1 MKKSTF
7 RFQKG
12 AFLMFLIYGGLFLL
26 LFWRIVHLQTA
37 NEVNGYSLEAEAAA
51 KYARE
56 VPLAA
61 NRGRILDRNNN
72 IIAEDT
78 LAYKLVA
85 VVKESVTTNPD
96 NPKHVVDPAETAKV
110 LAQYI
115 SMEEQDI
122 YKILT
127 RDGDPYQVEF
137 GAAGRKISYDTRMAI
152 AEHKLPGI
160 IFIED
165 TKRYYPNGPFA
176 SHLIGFALEEKQ
188 EDDTFKTVGK
198 MGLEYTYNEE
208 LTGTPG
214 SISYD
219 SDIKGYLLP
228 NSEKMIQPAKN
239 GAEIY
244 LTLDKTIQNFLEEAM
259 TQVDQQY
266 QPESMTAIVA
276 NPKTGEILAMSQ
288 RPTFDP
294 ADRIGL
300 ESNWLN
306 ETIENVIEPGST
318 MKIFTLAAAIDS
330 GNWHPNATFQS
341 GQYTVLD
348 RTIRDHNRVGWGEIT
363 YLQGFQRSSNT
374 GMAHMLT
381 IMGADTF
388 YNYLDRF
395 GFGQKTGIDLPGE
408 ATGTLLSRYPIN
420 KVTTTYGQGSTV
432 TPMQLIQAMTAIA
445 NEGKMMQPYVIDK
458 IVDPSSGEIILDDE
472 PIVKGQPVSAETA
485 QQVRDILASTVTSEI
500 GTAKRFALD
509 GYEVA
514 GKTGTAEIAKESGG
528 GYYFGKNNYLYS
540 FLGMAPVDDPQLIM
554 YIAVKKPKLA
564 ETEGGSEPTSAVF
577 KMVMENSLKYFNINP
592 EEVAEVQMTKLADY
606 TKQTAESA
614 QVELINQGLTPII
627 IGEGGQI
634 IEQYPVQ
641 GLEVAKGSVI
651 FLKTDGT
658 ITLPSFIGWSLR
670 NVLIYKALS
679 GLSIEIVGEGYVDS
693 QSVSENTPIQD
704 AAPIVVKLK
713 TPEESFAPQVEETDE
728 EGEQLPQ
735 D

>member
-1 MKKSTF
+1 
-7 RFQKG
+7 
-12 AFLMFLIYGGLFLL
+12 
-26 LFWRIVHLQTA
+26 
-37 NEVNGYSLEAEAAA
+37 
-51 KYARE
+51 
-56 VPLAA
+56 
-61 NRGRILDRNNN
+61 
-72 IIAEDT
+72 
-78 LAYKLVA
+78 
-85 VVKESVTTNPD
+85 
-96 NPKHVVDPAETAKV
+96 
-110 LAQYI
+110 
-115 SMEEQDI
+115 
-122 YKILT
+122 
-127 RDGDPYQVEF
+127 
-137 GAAGRKISYDTRMAI
+137 
-152 AEHKLPGI
+152 
-160 IFIED
+160 
-165 TKRYYPNGPFA
+165 
-176 SHLIGFALEEKQ
+176 
-188 EDDTFKTVGK
+188 
-198 MGLEYTYNEE
+198 
-208 LTGTPG
+208 
-214 SISYD
+214 
-219 SDIKGYLLP
+219 
-228 NSEKMIQPAKN
+228 
-239 GAEIY
+239 
-244 LTLDKTIQNFLEEAM
+244 
-259 TQVDQQY
+259 
-266 QPESMTAIVA
+266 
-276 NPKTGEILAMSQ
+276 
-288 RPTFDP
+288 
-294 ADRIGL
+294 
-300 ESNWLN
+300 
-306 ETIENVIEPGST
+306 
-318 MKIFTLAAAIDS
+318 
-330 GNWHPNATFQS
+330 
-341 GQYTVLD
+341 
-348 RTIRDHNRVGWGEIT
+348 
-363 YLQGFQRSSNT
+363 
-374 GMAHMLT
+374 MAHMLT